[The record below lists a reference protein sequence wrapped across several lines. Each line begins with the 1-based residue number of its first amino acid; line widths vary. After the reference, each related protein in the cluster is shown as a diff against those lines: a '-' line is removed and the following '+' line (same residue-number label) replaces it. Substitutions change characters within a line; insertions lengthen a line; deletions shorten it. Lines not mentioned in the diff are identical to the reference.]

1 MDGGHHG
8 DHHGG
13 AGEGCVV
20 LRVRALPRF
29 TALCASECRD
39 FVLKWSKT

>member
-1 MDGGHHG
+1 M
-8 DHHGG
+8 
-13 AGEGCVV
+13 VV
-20 LRVRALPRF
+20 IMVIIMVELVKAAWCCVRALPRF